1 MLPAL
6 HKAVE
11 HEDMTAEVA
20 EVLSTR
26 VVDVEYE
33 VSTGMSVRE

>member
-6 HKAVE
+6 HETDE
-11 HEDMTAEVA
+11 HEDTTAELA
-20 EVLSTR
+20 AVLSTEE
-26 VVDVEYE
+26 VEVEYE